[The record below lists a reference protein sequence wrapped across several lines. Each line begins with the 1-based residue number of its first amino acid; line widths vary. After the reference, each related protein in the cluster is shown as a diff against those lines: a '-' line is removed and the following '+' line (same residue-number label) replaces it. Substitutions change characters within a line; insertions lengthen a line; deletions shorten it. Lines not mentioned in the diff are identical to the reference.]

1 MSYNKFELRKL
12 CAKDIFVM
20 VKIISKIGISEFKNC
35 FKSTS
40 VSEKIKSNMDFS
52 AIGLEVIIEMV
63 GIVLGNLPKCESD
76 IYSFLADL
84 SGKKSKEISE
94 LDMSEFAE
102 MIKEVL
108 TKDEFKDFFTVVS
121 KYFIKAEKQE

>member
-1 MSYNKFELRKL
+1 MSENKFELRKL

-84 SGKKSKEISE
+84 SGKKSKEIAE

>member
-1 MSYNKFELRKL
+1 
-12 CAKDIFVM
+12 
-20 VKIISKIGISEFKNC
+20 
-35 FKSTS
+35 
-40 VSEKIKSNMDFS
+40 
-52 AIGLEVIIEMV
+52 MV

-108 TKDEFKDFFTVVS
+108 AKDEFKDFFTVVS

>member
-1 MSYNKFELRKL
+1 MSEKKFELRKL

-35 FKSTS
+35 FKSPS
-40 VSEKIKSNMDFS
+40 VHSKIKSNMDFS

-63 GIVLGNLPKCESD
+63 GTVLENLPRCEAD

-84 SGKKSKEISE
+84 SGMKSNEISE
-94 LDMSEFAE
+94 LGMSEFAE
-102 MIKEVL
+102 LIEAVL
-108 TKDEFKDFFTVVS
+108 TKEEFKDFFTVVS
-121 KYFIKAEKQE
+121 KYLVKEEKRE